1 MMPAGSYS
9 VEATSLPSGSPM
21 LRLTNDDTQRSV
33 MTIPYVQNRQ
43 RSGEAPASLTFEC
56 SGIGWVLVKVAP
68 GTGQSYQIW
77 KPKTERDTRVA
88 VIRAVLVR

>member
-1 MMPAGSYS
+1 MPAGSYS
-9 VEATSLPSGSPM
+9 VEATSLPSGIPM

-43 RSGEAPASLTFEC
+43 RSDEAPASLTFEC
-56 SGIGWVLVKVAP
+56 SDAGCALVRVAP
-68 GTGQSYQIW
+68 GTGQRYQIW
-77 KPKTERDTRVA
+77 RPKTGRDTRIA